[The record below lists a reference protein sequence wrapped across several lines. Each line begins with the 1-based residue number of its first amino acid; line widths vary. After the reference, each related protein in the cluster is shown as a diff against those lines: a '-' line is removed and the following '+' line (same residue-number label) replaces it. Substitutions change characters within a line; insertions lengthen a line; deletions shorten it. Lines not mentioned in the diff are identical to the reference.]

1 MWGVRGHQTDI
12 GDFNFGVGW
21 FLVGG
26 GVRVKY
32 RGVDVNIVGG
42 RRLGGRDWECEY
54 LGDLCGGLGTYIGD
68 VNIVMLGGGVED
80 KDGD

>member
-26 GVRVKY
+26 G
-32 RGVDVNIVGG
+32 GEGSGSNIGG
-42 RRLGGRDWECEY
+42 
-54 LGDLCGGLGTYIGD
+54 
-68 VNIVMLGGGVED
+68 
-80 KDGD
+80 